1 MLKLR
6 YLASPCPKTA
16 VSCYEW
22 CNFPINLN
30 SPTLSCPDISIP
42 QAGVNPHA
50 LFVWVSN
57 PFIFVVAEY
66 ANWHTINIPP
76 ESAVIYI
83 NLGTFWIIKQ
93 MDGMSGGYCSE
104 VIKLGQ

>member
-1 MLKLR
+1 
-6 YLASPCPKTA
+6 
-16 VSCYEW
+16 
-22 CNFPINLN
+22 
-30 SPTLSCPDISIP
+30 LSCPDISIP

-83 NLGTFWIIKQ
+83 KLGTFWII
-93 MDGMSGGYCSE
+93 
-104 VIKLGQ
+104 